1 MATQG
6 QQVRETYVA
15 GADLRERQFRFVTVG
30 AAGAVAATGAGLK
43 ADGVL
48 LNDPNTGEAATVA
61 VFGRV
66 IVEVGTGGV
75 TAGAEVASGANGV
88 AVAAASTA
96 IRLGKALETGVA
108 GQLVTVDFY
117 KGGNAA

>member
-30 AAGAVAATGAGLK
+30 SGGKVTATTASAK
-43 ADGVL
+43 SDGVL
-48 LNDPNTGEAATVA
+48 LNDPNEDEAATVA

-66 IVEVGTGGV
+66 IVEVGAGGI

-96 IRLGKALETGVA
+96 IRLGRALETGVA

>member
-6 QQVRETYVA
+6 QQIRETYVA
-15 GADLRERQFRFVTVG
+15 GADLRERQFRFVSVG
-30 AAGAVAATGAGLK
+30 ANGAVAATANGAK

-48 LNDPNTGEAATVA
+48 LNDPNTGEAASVA

-66 IVEVGTGGV
+66 IVEAGGTIA
-75 TAGAEVASGANGV
+75 AGAEVQSGANGV
-88 AVAAASTA
+88 VVNATGSN
-96 IRLGKALETGVA
+96 IRVGKALEAAVS
-108 GQLVTVDFY
+108 GQLITVDFY

>member
-6 QQVRETYVA
+6 AQIRETYIA
-15 GADLRERQFRFVTVG
+15 GADLRERQFRFVSVG
-30 AAGAVAATGAGLK
+30 ANGAVAATASGVK

-48 LNDPNTGEAATVA
+48 LNEPNTGGAATVA

-66 IVEVGTGGV
+66 VVEAGGNIV
-75 TAGAEVASGANGV
+75 AGAEVQSGANGV
-88 AVAAASTA
+88 VVTA
-96 IRLGKALETGVA
+96 TGTSIRVGKALEAAVN
-108 GQLVTVDFY
+108 GQFITVDFY

>member
-6 QQVRETYVA
+6 QQVRETFVA

-30 AAGAVAATGAGLK
+30 ANGAVAATSAGAK

-48 LNDPNTGEAATVA
+48 LNDPNTGEAASVA

-66 IVEVGTGGV
+66 IVEAGGNL
-75 TAGAEVASGANGV
+75 TAGAEVQSGANGV
-88 AVAAASTA
+88 VIAATSTN
-96 IRLGKALETGVA
+96 IRVGRVLENGVA

>member
-6 QQVRETYVA
+6 QQIRETYVA

-30 AAGAVAATGAGLK
+30 ANGRVTATASGAK
-43 ADGVL
+43 SDGVL

-66 IVEVGTGGV
+66 IVEAGGNI
-75 TAGAEVASGANGV
+75 TAGAEVQSGANGV
-88 AVAAASTA
+88 VIAATSTN
-96 IRLGKALETGVA
+96 IRVGRALEGAVA
-108 GQLVTVDFY
+108 GQLITVDFY

>member
-1 MATQG
+1 MAQG
-6 QQVRETYVA
+6 QQIRETYVA

-30 AAGAVAATGAGLK
+30 ANGRVAATAAGAK

-66 IVEVGTGGV
+66 IVEAGGTIA
-75 TAGAEVASGANGV
+75 AGAEVQSGANGV
-88 AVAAASTA
+88 VVAATSTN
-96 IRLGKALETGVA
+96 IRVGRVLEDAVA

>member
-6 QQVRETYVA
+6 QQIRETYVA

-30 AAGAVAATGAGLK
+30 AGGAVAATGAGLK

-66 IVEVGTGGV
+66 IVEAAGDIV
-75 TAGAEVASGANGV
+75 AGAEVQSAANG
-88 AVAAASTA
+88 AVATATSTN
-96 IRLGKALETGVA
+96 IRVGKALEAAVA
-108 GQLVTVDFY
+108 GQLISVDFY

>member
-1 MATQG
+1 MSTQG

-15 GADLRERQFRFVTVG
+15 GADLTERQFRIVTVG
-30 AAGAVAATGAGLK
+30 ANGAVAATVAETA

-66 IVEVGTGGV
+66 IVEAGGSID
-75 TAGAEVASGANGV
+75 AGDEVASGANGV
-88 AVAAASTA
+88 VVAATEGD
-96 IRLGKALETGVA
+96 IILGKALEDGVT
-108 GQLVTVDFY
+108 GQLITVDFF
-117 KGGNAA
+117 KGGNAAA